1 MVGTGEP
8 VTAHLNS
15 TNCCSCTS
23 WNRGLIVAWG
33 GCVTE
38 PASDTNS
45 EQNVLLSIFF
55 SEGYLY
61 FPAEIVEMLAKFTSY
76 NIFK

>member
-1 MVGTGEP
+1 MKTPSQVFGFDLHTLGLSGFPLAVVHLMVGTGEP

-38 PASDTNS
+38 PASDS
-45 EQNVLLSIFF
+45 KS
-55 SEGYLY
+55 
-61 FPAEIVEMLAKFTSY
+61 
-76 NIFK
+76 